1 MPLYDDD
8 DSPPHKGSADITM
21 KFLQAQIAQ
30 KRVQIQ
36 QGMQRTSVAPVV
48 DLSARNRAPINMRR
62 IQPVRALPITECAPP
77 SFLPKGAVDDSVNLF
92 GEYIVKNEYQPA
104 VPNEYITCKRKAEE
118 REARERH
125 AREVAERLSRDHK
138 EEARK
143 RQKGAAIAPPQA
155 LLEPPS
161 PPKESNPPSNS
172 MPPPAFLPSFG
183 KATSKGLGVAANIMS
198 KFGYKHGGG
207 LGRDEQGMSTALSV
221 EKLGKNAGLII
232 NESQG
237 NNPSQQ
243 CAPMGVAPIN
253 MTQAMKSSTKVLM
266 LTNMVGPDEVD
277 DELEPEIREE
287 MAKYGQVASVVIH
300 KMDGVS
306 DDVAVRIFVEFTNI
320 AQAIKAFVV
329 MNGRFFGGR
338 SMACE
343 SLRVEQVDAN
353 ILDGEY
359 RQLMEQQFE
368 RFVAELPITV
378 SRASP
383 GQVEVDIS
391 YKDYPRKKVL
401 LHFVL
406 SIFLPYIAKR
416 AENLLED
423 STAIKFVSKSAA
435 ILETIHILH
444 FLNFLRV
451 GGYSSLTESFLKL
464 RNWNMHPPVI
474 GTVNYESQNRELLW
488 HTFRDA
494 LLLLWPALAVISAK
508 WKNRRNHREEQANVV
523 ALSCGRCGQ
532 SAVVPMRASG
542 CGHIACYWC
551 VMSRMPAESARCATC
566 GEETLHVTPVRGH
579 AFL

>member
-8 DSPPHKGSADITM
+8 DSPPHGKAAFDQAQVLSGSADITM

-48 DLSARNRAPINMRR
+48 DLSARNRTPINMRR
-62 IQPVRALPITECAPP
+62 IQPVRALPITDCAPP

-92 GEYIVKNEYQPA
+92 GEYVVKNEYQPA
-104 VPNEYITCKRKAEE
+104 VPNEYVTCKRKVEE

-125 AREVAERLSRDHK
+125 AREVAERLSRDHR

-161 PPKESNPPSNS
+161 PPKESSSPSNPS
-172 MPPPAFLPSFG
+172 NPMPPPAFLPSFG

-198 KFGYKHGGG
+198 KFGYKHGAG

-237 NNPSQQ
+237 TVYLFPIFFSWHYVIAAGNTASQPSQP

-300 KMDGVS
+300 KMEGVS
-306 DDVAVRIFVEFTNI
+306 DDNAVRIFVEFTNI

-338 SMACE
+338 SVAA
-343 SLRVEQVDAN
+343 SFYSVDDFN
-353 ILDGEY
+353 SKEY
-359 RQLMEQQFE
+359 
-368 RFVAELPITV
+368 
-378 SRASP
+378 
-383 GQVEVDIS
+383 
-391 YKDYPRKKVL
+391 
-401 LHFVL
+401 
-406 SIFLPYIAKR
+406 
-416 AENLLED
+416 
-423 STAIKFVSKSAA
+423 
-435 ILETIHILH
+435 
-444 FLNFLRV
+444 
-451 GGYSSLTESFLKL
+451 
-464 RNWNMHPPVI
+464 
-474 GTVNYESQNRELLW
+474 
-488 HTFRDA
+488 
-494 LLLLWPALAVISAK
+494 
-508 WKNRRNHREEQANVV
+508 
-523 ALSCGRCGQ
+523 GR
-532 SAVVPMRASG
+532 
-542 CGHIACYWC
+542 
-551 VMSRMPAESARCATC
+551 
-566 GEETLHVTPVRGH
+566 
-579 AFL
+579 